1 MNGGGV
7 MGTPDIIRVGD
18 GESMDRRGMSVK
30 MMVILLGRE
39 MRSAKNHTKWT
50 LRSN

>member
-30 MMVILLGRE
+30 MMVILLGRA
-39 MRSAKNHTKWT
+39 RDA
-50 LRSN
+50 